1 MSRIQIAAGCLGLF
15 LAANAAAELR
25 TYDVDF
31 KYQEEV
37 YEALE
42 SILSVDPA
50 IASAAG
56 LTYGR
61 VQKLPTGQIV
71 VDAAPETHRE
81 IEMVLEAVK
90 ARQTVAGPRITL
102 RYWVVLGTSAAQPP
116 PGDTPPPILNDVLVE
131 LRRAHGDLTFRV
143 LGAAALVT
151 ESGQDGEIASLPV
164 AANQTVYVQ
173 GDTATAEIELIYI
186 EPDSLLRMPPAQAG
200 LPFATLPEPYVGSI
214 NLNVTL
220 KRGDFFVLGESTVK
234 SSGLDGTLFYIAH
247 WPENQ

>member
-1 MSRIQIAAGCLGLF
+1 MSKIQVAVGCLGL
-15 LAANAAAELR
+15 LLGANAAAELR

-31 KYQEEV
+31 KYQKEV

-42 SILSVDPA
+42 KILAIDPA
-50 IASAAG
+50 IATAAG

-61 VQKLPTGQIV
+61 VQQLPTGQIV
-71 VDAAPETHRE
+71 VDASPETHRE

-90 ARQTVAGPRITL
+90 ARQAVAGPRVTF
-102 RYWVVLGTSAAQPP
+102 RYWVVLGTSVEEP
-116 PGDTPPPILNDVLVE
+116 PGNATPPILNDVLVE
-131 LRRAHGDLTFRV
+131 LRRVHGDVTFRV
-143 LGAAALVT
+143 LGSAALVT

-164 AANQTVYVQ
+164 AANQTVFVQ
-173 GDTATAEIELIYI
+173 GDTATAEVELIYI
-186 EPDSLLRMPPAQAG
+186 EPDSLRQVPPAQQG
-200 LPFATLPEPYVGSI
+200 LSVAVLPEPYVGSI

-220 KRGDFFVLGESTVK
+220 ERGDFFVLGESTVK